1 MAEELTGIVVSYMRG
16 PKTQRP
22 KECLIQFPDV
32 KSAGKAAQL
41 VGRKLAW
48 PAGERKCIGKV
59 ISLHGKKGLVK
70 ARFRKGLPGDALGS
84 QVRII
89 G

>member
-1 MAEELTGIVVSYMRG
+1 MAEELIGIVVSYMRG

-32 KSAGKAAQL
+32 KSDGKAAQL

-84 QVRII
+84 QVRIV